1 MESSIRNLLIVSS
14 AFIIILFCTSVAAI
28 AASGGMVQFEIG
40 SGYDTEIY
48 NFTSIGTFGG
58 DHYFEGLGLMSGYG
72 SGINPQNLGVSV
84 STPAVPSSWDKGGRA
99 WGTASSLDYLFFEGD
114 QDESGKMLVHFDIN
128 GTVTNPLVNNTFPY
142 NEMTAAISVRLDQS
156 SAGDT
161 FYYKGEGKQVWYDET
176 NISWSGDYWL
186 DIDGFD
192 RNLDFSVG
200 LSVVSYISPDHP
212 AQTINFAN
220 TLSYYVSE
228 LTDRNGNA
236 LSLDLMSSTSG
247 TDYTQ
252 SNVPIPGA
260 IWLLGSGLI
269 GIAGFRK
276 KFKK

>member
-1 MESSIRNLLIVSS
+1 
-14 AFIIILFCTSVAAI
+14 
-28 AASGGMVQFEIG
+28 
-40 SGYDTEIY
+40 
-48 NFTSIGTFGG
+48 
-58 DHYFEGLGLMSGYG
+58 
-72 SGINPQNLGVSV
+72 
-84 STPAVPSSWDKGGRA
+84 
-99 WGTASSLDYLFFEGD
+99 
-114 QDESGKMLVHFDIN
+114 
-128 GTVTNPLVNNTFPY
+128 
-142 NEMTAAISVRLDQS
+142 MTAAISVRLDQS